1 MRMLNFEN
9 TANVIQTIVA
19 SDKVFAIQVTDAN
32 TVVVTTEVIGATGTA
47 GINVGADTITITAT
61 AKAAEVAERLAGFV
75 SATNVGG
82 ASVLTVK
89 ALTAPFGE
97 VSVVLYAA
105 VV

>member
-1 MRMLNFEN
+1 MLNFKN
-9 TANVIQTIVA
+9 STGVIQTIVA

-32 TVVVTTEVIGATGTA
+32 TVVVTTEVIGATGLA
-47 GINVGADTITITAT
+47 GINAGADKITITAT

-82 ASVLTVK
+82 DSLLTIANGV
-89 ALTAPFGE
+89 APFTE